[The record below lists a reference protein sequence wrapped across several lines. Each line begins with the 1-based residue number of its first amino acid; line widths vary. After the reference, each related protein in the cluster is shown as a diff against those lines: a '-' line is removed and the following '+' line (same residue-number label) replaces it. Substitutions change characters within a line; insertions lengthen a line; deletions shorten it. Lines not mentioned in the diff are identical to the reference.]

1 MDFSILKKFPWNE
14 EIYLAQQG
22 DTAAVRRTCAKAE
35 PVVDQFGKVSYFTNL
50 LGKDEVRSIASLA
63 LVEFIMSYRGGVP
76 DEEIPALITQA
87 LKCDLLNSVH
97 RLEYR
102 RSKEEPLQP
111 DGSAV
116 TGRNTNGDTAFPFA
130 PPDGEPEACLLHNA
144 FAQRVQE
151 AIKQLN
157 QQQQTV
163 IRSYYFRQETTNEI
177 AAALGCSPQFV
188 RKVRRKALL
197 RLRGLL
203 DDTAIV
209 SRREDGI

>member
-1 MDFSILKKFPWNE
+1 MKKFPWNE

-22 DTAAVRRTCAKAE
+22 DTAAVRRICATAE
-35 PVVDQFGKVSYFTNL
+35 PVVNQFGKVSYFTNL
-50 LGKDEVRSIASLA
+50 LGNDEVRSIASLA
-63 LVEFIMSYRGGVP
+63 LIEFIMSYRGGVS
-76 DEEIPALITQA
+76 DEEIPALIMQA

-102 RSKEEPLQP
+102 RSKEVPFQA
-111 DGSAV
+111 DRAADAV
-116 TGRNTNGDTAFPFA
+116 RNTNDDTVFPFA
-130 PPDGEPEACLLHNA
+130 PPDGEPETCLVHKA
-144 FAQRVQE
+144 YTQKVQE
-151 AIKQLN
+151 AIQQLN
-157 QQQQTV
+157 RNQQTV

-188 RKVRRKALL
+188 RKIRRKALL

-203 DDTAIV
+203 DNTAVI